1 MTDKVLVIISSAD
14 PAKARTGIL
23 YATNALVNGWLEAVK
38 LIFFGP
44 SQKLLLD
51 NVDLQ
56 QAVQHY
62 QEMGETVV
70 ACKFLADAEKSS
82 QSIAA
87 LGVQVDYVGEM
98 ISNFIK
104 EGYTPMVW

>member
-23 YATNALVNGWLEAVK
+23 YATNALANGWLEAVK

-44 SQKLLLD
+44 SQKLLL
-51 NVDLQ
+51 NNPDLQ

-62 QEMGETVV
+62 QEMDETVV
-70 ACKFLADAEKSS
+70 ACKFLADEEKSS

-87 LGVQVDYVGEM
+87 LGIQVDYVGEM